1 MALFYTLFPYN
12 LLQNEAKEIYLAP
25 YCTRRALKR
34 KAVSASF
41 EKVFDLLI
49 KEANQWL
56 LSIDNMRK
64 TKFQH
69 QLVTLEKIV

>member
-1 MALFYTLFPYN
+1 MALFSTLLPYN

-49 KEANQWL
+49 KEANQ
-56 LSIDNMRK
+56 
-64 TKFQH
+64 
-69 QLVTLEKIV
+69 